1 MKKTK
6 IFLLQTEVDSAV
18 KQLLSLK
25 SDYKKAAGEDWKPG
39 QAPPASSTGPTAAP
53 SGGASALDLHNKIVE
68 QGNTVRD
75 LKTKKAGKV
84 EYMHIIYV
92 YRIELSHYD
101 YDYYCPLVITTSN
114 CLYNNYKLYILHTY
128 MYLFIIFRVSLMLV

>member
-39 QAPPASSTGPTAAP
+39 QAPPASSTGPAAAP
-53 SGGASALDLHNKIVE
+53 SGGASALDLHNQIVE

-84 EYMHIIYV
+84 EYMHIIQYS
-92 YRIELSHYD
+92 IITLLASIID
-101 YDYYCPLVITTSN
+101 YLLP
-114 CLYNNYKLYILHTY
+114 LHTGHHHFQ
-128 MYLFIIFRVSLMLV
+128 LSLQ

>member
-6 IFLLQTEVDSAV
+6 FFLLQTEVDSAV

-25 SDYKKAAGEDWKPG
+25 SDYKKAAGEDWKPE
-39 QAPPASSTGPTAAP
+39 QAPPASSPGPAAAP

-84 EYMHIIYV
+84 EYMHIIQYS
-92 YRIELSHYD
+92 IITLLASIID
-101 YDYYCPLVITTSN
+101 YLLP
-114 CLYNNYKLYILHTY
+114 LHTGHHTT
-128 MYLFIIFRVSLMLV
+128 YLRHRKIIGKKVGNSMITMGFPI

>member
-1 MKKTK
+1 MWTSFITVVKKTK

-39 QAPPASSTGPTAAP
+39 QAPPASSTGPAAAP

-68 QGNTVRD
+68 QGNTVRER
-75 LKTKKAGKV
+75 TRMKARHS
-84 EYMHIIYV
+84 E
-92 YRIELSHYD
+92 
-101 YDYYCPLVITTSN
+101 
-114 CLYNNYKLYILHTY
+114 
-128 MYLFIIFRVSLMLV
+128 F